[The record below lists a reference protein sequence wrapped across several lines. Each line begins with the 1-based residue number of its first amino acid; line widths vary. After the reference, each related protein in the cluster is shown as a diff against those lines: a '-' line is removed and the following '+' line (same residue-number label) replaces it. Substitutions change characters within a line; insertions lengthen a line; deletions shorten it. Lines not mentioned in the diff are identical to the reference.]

1 VKPLLTAFGA
11 GLLFALGL
19 GVGGMTSPAKVRA
32 FLDVT
37 GDWDASLLFVMA
49 GALGTHA
56 LLRRLIV
63 RARTRPVLAPAFPD
77 ASSAR
82 VDARLLAGAAVF
94 GVGWGLVGYCPG
106 PAFTALATGSPVTWA
121 FVAAML
127 AGMLLFRLWERR
139 AVPARAA
146 PVASR

>member
-1 VKPLLTAFGA
+1 MKPLLSAFVA

-19 GVGGMTSPAKVRA
+19 GVGGMTDPARVRA

-37 GDWDASLLFVMA
+37 GAWDASLLFLMA

-56 LLRRLIV
+56 LARRLIL

-77 ASSAR
+77 AAKTR
-82 VDARLLAGAAVF
+82 VDGRLLAGAAVF

-106 PAFTALATGSPVTWA
+106 PAFTALATGSPVTGA
-121 FVAAML
+121 FVASML

-139 AVPARAA
+139 PAAARA
-146 PVASR
+146 

>member
-1 VKPLLTAFGA
+1 MKPLLTAFGA

-19 GVGGMTSPAKVRA
+19 GVGGMTDPAKVRA

-37 GDWDASLLFVMA
+37 GAWDPGLLFVMA

-56 LLRRLIV
+56 LTRRLIL
-63 RARTRPVLAPAFPD
+63 RARSRPVLAPAFP
-77 ASSAR
+77 AFGGTR
-82 VDARLLAGAAVF
+82 VDARLLGGAAIF

-106 PAFTALATGSPVTWA
+106 PAFTALASGSPVTWA
-121 FVAAML
+121 FVAAMG

-139 AVPARAA
+139 PVLARA
-146 PVASR
+146 

>member
-1 VKPLLTAFGA
+1 MKALLTAFVA

-19 GVGGMTSPAKVRA
+19 GVGGMTDPARVRA

-37 GDWDASLLFVMA
+37 GAWDASLLFLMA

-56 LLRRLIV
+56 LARRLIL

-77 ASSAR
+77 AAKTR
-82 VDARLLAGAAVF
+82 VDGRLLAGAAVF

-106 PAFTALATGSPVTWA
+106 PAFTALATGSPVTGA
-121 FVAAML
+121 FVASML

-139 AVPARAA
+139 PAAARA
-146 PVASR
+146 